1 VGALAEAK
9 LPFVASAA
17 ALLFAVLLLLGAC
30 GGDTTGQGDGSQG
43 NAGQGNGGRG
53 ERGEPEGE
61 TMPATSGPETTA
73 EGPPK
78 ITLGEEP
85 GGQPEVV
92 LRLEGGPKTTFSG
105 LCSVG
110 DEQSVLDGRVP
121 KRFTFDPR
129 GRELSCRIEKRDRG
143 RGALKIILIAGDT
156 TRSVQQTNSPGGTIN
171 LSYSD

>member
-1 VGALAEAK
+1 VNYLAVAK
-9 LPFVASAA
+9 GPSVASTV
-17 ALLFAVLLLLGAC
+17 ALLFAVVLLLGAC
-30 GGDTTGQGDGSQG
+30 SGETTGQ
-43 NAGQGNGGRG
+43 NGGGPGRDPG
-53 ERGEPEGE
+53 RDEREPQGE
-61 TMPATSGPETTA
+61 TEPSTPGPETTA

-110 DEQSVLDGRVP
+110 DEQSVLDGKVP

-129 GRELSCRIEKRDRG
+129 GRELSCRIQKRDDG

-156 TRSVQQTNSPGGTIN
+156 TRSVQQTNAPGGTIN
-171 LSYSD
+171 LSFSG

>member
-1 VGALAEAK
+1 
-9 LPFVASAA
+9 VASTV
-17 ALLFAVLLLLGAC
+17 ALLFAVVLLLGAC
-30 GGDTTGQGDGSQG
+30 SGETTGQ
-43 NAGQGNGGRG
+43 NGGGPGRDPG
-53 ERGEPEGE
+53 RDEREPQGE
-61 TMPATSGPETTA
+61 TEPSTPGPETTA

-110 DEQSVLDGRVP
+110 DEQSVLDGKVP

-129 GRELSCRIEKRDRG
+129 GRELSCRIQKRDDG

-156 TRSVQQTNSPGGTIN
+156 TRSVQQTNAPGGTIN
-171 LSYSD
+171 LSFSG

>member
-1 VGALAEAK
+1 M
-9 LPFVASAA
+9 ASAA

-30 GGDTTGQGDGSQG
+30 GGETADQGDG
-43 NAGQGNGGRG
+43 GQGNVGQGKGDQEERRG
-53 ERGEPEGE
+53 PSEE

-121 KRFTFDPR
+121 KRFTFDPGDR
-129 GRELSCRIEKRDRG
+129 TLSCRIQKRDGG
-143 RGALKIILIAGDT
+143 RGALKIILIAGNT

-171 LSYSD
+171 LSFDG

>member
-1 VGALAEAK
+1 M
-9 LPFVASAA
+9 ASAA
-17 ALLFAVLLLLGAC
+17 ALLLAVLLLLGAC
-30 GGDTTGQGDGSQG
+30 GGETTGRTAGQGDGGKGNVGQG
-43 NAGQGNGGRG
+43 NDSQGNGGQE
-53 ERGEPEGE
+53 ERQEPEGE
-61 TMPATSGPETTA
+61 TTPTTSGPETTA

-121 KRFTFDPR
+121 KRFTFDPGNR
-129 GRELSCRIEKRDRG
+129 TLSCRIQKRDRG
-143 RGALKIILIAGDT
+143 RGALKIILIAGNT

-171 LSYSD
+171 LSYSG

>member
-1 VGALAEAK
+1 VGDCAEAK
-9 LPFVASAA
+9 RPFVASAA

-30 GGDTTGQGDGSQG
+30 GGETTGQGDG
-43 NAGQGNGGRG
+43 GQGNGVQG

-61 TMPATSGPETTA
+61 TMPTTSGPETTA

-129 GRELSCRIEKRDRG
+129 GRELSCRIQKRDRG

-171 LSYSD
+171 LSYSG

>member
-1 VGALAEAK
+1 MV
-9 LPFVASAA
+9 SAV
-17 ALLFAVLLLLGAC
+17 ALLFAVALLLGAC
-30 GGDTTGQGDGSQG
+30 TGETGQNGGDSGRDPGREEREP
-43 NAGQGNGGRG
+43 RG
-53 ERGEPEGE
+53 ETVAP
-61 TMPATSGPETTA
+61 TPGPETTA

-85 GGQPEVV
+85 GGPPEVV

-110 DEQSVLDGRVP
+110 NEQSVLDGKVP

-129 GRELSCRIEKRDRG
+129 GRELSCRIQKRDDG

-156 TRSVQQTNSPGGTIN
+156 TRSVQQTNAPGGTIN
-171 LSYSD
+171 LSYSG

>member
-1 VGALAEAK
+1 M
-9 LPFVASAA
+9 ASAA

-30 GGDTTGQGDGSQG
+30 SGDTGQGSGPED
-43 NAGQGNGGRG
+43 AR
-53 ERGEPEGE
+53 EPREAS
-61 TMPATSGPETTA
+61 MPTTSGPETTA

-105 LCSVG
+105 LCSIG
-110 DEQSVLDGRVP
+110 DDQSVLDGQVP

-129 GRELSCRIEKRDRG
+129 GRELSCRIQKRDDG
-143 RGALKIILIAGDT
+143 RGALKIILTAADT
-156 TRSVQQTNSPGGTIN
+156 TRSVQQTNTPGSTIN
-171 LSYSD
+171 VTYRDE

>member
-1 VGALAEAK
+1 M
-9 LPFVASAA
+9 ASTV
-17 ALLFAVLLLLGAC
+17 ALLFAVVLLLGAC
-30 GGDTTGQGDGSQG
+30 SGETTGQ
-43 NAGQGNGGRG
+43 NGGGPGRDPG
-53 ERGEPEGE
+53 RDEREPQGE
-61 TMPATSGPETTA
+61 TEPSTPGPETTA

-110 DEQSVLDGRVP
+110 DEQSVLDGKVP

-129 GRELSCRIEKRDRG
+129 GRELSCRIQKRDDG
-143 RGALKIILIAGDT
+143 RGALKIILIAGNT
-156 TRSVQQTNSPGGTIN
+156 TRSVQQTNAPGGTIN
-171 LSYSD
+171 LSYSG